1 MSAHLANSLAN
12 SLNTVASASFAR
24 RSWPMAAMESRIGG
38 DGALAT
44 TGAVL
49 QFFQDCE
56 IYGEGDAADSFFQ
69 VVEGV
74 VRTCKFLSDG
84 RRQIDGFH
92 VAGDVFGFEAGTER
106 RMSAEAVCDCRLT
119 SHRRHGPDG
128 LAADPALMQQLFSYA
143 VRSMTRA
150 QDHSL
155 LLGRKSAVE
164 KVAAFLVDWAQHSA
178 GCHAI
183 TLAMTR
189 QDIADY
195 LGLTIETVSR
205 TLSQLE
211 RDAVIEI
218 PTARQIRIKNP
229 AALRSLNS

>member
-1 MSAHLANSLAN
+1 MSMHLANSTITA
-12 SLNTVASASFAR
+12 APPAFAHDPR
-24 RSWPMAAMESRIGG
+24 KDAAINGRI
-38 DGALAT
+38 DRDDALAS
-44 TGAVL
+44 TGHLV
-49 QFFQDCE
+49 QFAQDCE
-56 IYGEGDAADSFFQ
+56 IYGEGDKAAVFFK

-84 RRQIDGFH
+84 RRQIDAFH
-92 VAGDVFGFEAGTER
+92 VAGDVFGFEAGAEHR
-106 RMSAEAVCDCRLT
+106 LSAEAVCNCWLT
-119 SHRRHGPDG
+119 SHRRRGLEE
-128 LAADPALMQQLFSYA
+128 LAATDLALSQQLFSYA
-143 VRSMTRA
+143 MRGMARA

-155 LLGRKSAVE
+155 LLGRRSAIE
-164 KVAAFLVDWAQHSA
+164 KVAAFLVEWARHAA
-178 GCHAI
+178 GCPTI

-218 PTARQIRIKNP
+218 PTARHIRLKNL
-229 AALRSLNS
+229 AALHSLKS